1 MKFAPKIDKGVKN
14 VLTKFKIYAHSG
26 RVKNKYFKF
35 ENVKQITQLVDFE
48 IRYKISETLDLNEIF
63 TQNS

>member
-1 MKFAPKIDKGVKN
+1 MKFAPKIDEGVHN
-14 VLTKFKIYAHSG
+14 VLTKFQIDARSRK
-26 RVKNKYFKF
+26 VKNKCFKF